1 MSDIHTAYIKWL
13 QGGGTET
20 AIDYCVESYHDRI
33 VVLVTDTS
41 DVQSEQV
48 LRRLLTA
55 GVPKSQIFY
64 KAKEIK
70 NFKSKQGKPC
80 GIIITNKH
88 CSSLIATIEA
98 ISSNKANNLL
108 VWDEPDRDA
117 PGHTKSK
124 EAGKDK
130 SLNKLEKLCGEVEYI
145 TASVLALVVSETN
158 YTHTLE
164 IEREK
169 GYLNFE
175 ELVPVGLGDEDVGEM
190 LRTGNM
196 SPTLENFIR
205 RNAEEGILIRVD
217 SEVGD
222 MELAKKAIQ
231 KIVNV
236 PVEVLNYSNRVDPK
250 TFKGVLISFKM
261 AERGITFPHLRHI
274 IVNFSKTAY
283 QNVVVQAFRNLGY
296 GKISKTENQFAGNTF
311 SIGRAKLAFKIE
323 KQLRDILRKYHNDYK
338 KRWDEVE
345 KIEINENWK
354 LLGKSNGFTVVG
366 DNSGFEKVTSL
377 PYTSKLE
384 EELKKSGDLLHKI
397 VPGNGKFIKAG
408 ARTFDKV
415 MNDIISQPPHSKVRL
430 SRADYQRVNP
440 EIAIQRLAPVEEV
453 AEKSQQWGHEF
464 NSKGYPTK
472 LTLWR
477 RLDDDN
483 KQETYRYKYK

>member
-1 MSDIHTAYIKWL
+1 MSDTHTAYIKWL
-13 QGGGTET
+13 QGGGSKT

-33 VVLVTDTS
+33 VVFVTDTS

-55 GVPKSQIFY
+55 GVPRSQIFY

-70 NFKSKQGKPC
+70 NFKFKQGNPC

-88 CSSLIATIEA
+88 RSSLIATIEA
-98 ISSNKANNLL
+98 ISSNKEDNLL
-108 VWDEPDRDA
+108 IWDEPDRDA

-130 SLNKLEKLCGEVEYI
+130 LLNKLEKLCGEVEYI

-158 YTHTLE
+158 YTHTLV

-169 GYLNFE
+169 DYLNFE
-175 ELVPVGLGDEDVGEM
+175 ELIAVCLGDEDTGEM
-190 LRTGNM
+190 VRTGNM
-196 SPTLENFIR
+196 SPTLDNFIR
-205 RNAEEGILIRVD
+205 RNAKEGILIRVD
-217 SEVGD
+217 SEVED

-236 PVEVLNYSNRVDPK
+236 PVEVLNNSNRVDPE

-261 AERGITFPHLRHI
+261 AERGITFPHLRHM
-274 IVNFSKTAY
+274 IVDFSKTTY

-296 GKISKTENQFAGNTF
+296 GKRSKTENQFAGNTF

-323 KQLRDILRKYHNDYK
+323 KQLRNILRKYPNDYK

-345 KIEINENWK
+345 RIEINENWR
-354 LLGKSNGFTVVG
+354 LLGKSNGFNVVG
-366 DNSGFEKVTSL
+366 DNSGFEKLHSS
-377 PYTSKLE
+377 PYTPELE
-384 EELKKSGDLLHKI
+384 EALTKEGELLHKI
-397 VPGNGKFIKAG
+397 VAGNGKFIIAG
-408 ARTFDKV
+408 GRAYDKII
-415 MNDIISQPPHSKVRL
+415 NDIINQPPHSKVRI

-440 EIAIQRLAPVEEV
+440 EIAIQRLVSVEEV
-453 AEKSQQWGHEF
+453 AKKPEQWGHEF
-464 NSKGYPTK
+464 DSKGYPTK
-472 LTLWR
+472 LTLWKK
-477 RLDDDN
+477 LDDDN
-483 KQETYRYKYK
+483 GTWSFRHT